1 MDQIKTITLNKPHLI
16 AISMYVSDQ
25 KINLKH
31 TFLHSSPHSHTSI
44 FNLTCALFLLSCIL
58 SRCTD
63 LLLLALLGPSK
74 HLSKS
79 CCLDT
84 LEVSSGLEP
93 SCKWCLFLFLRP
105 SLVTSGLCCSGPS
118 LALGSEGSWT
128 LGLLKR
134 LWRDS
139 NTSVHTTY
147 MLALTKRVTNRS
159 NNTFSQR
166 KRWSIL

>member
-1 MDQIKTITLNKPHLI
+1 
-16 AISMYVSDQ
+16 MYQTWRSTS
-25 KINLKH
+25 NTH
-31 TFLHSSPHSHTSI
+31 SYNPFTFI
-44 FNLTCALFLLSCIL
+44 FNLTCTLVLLSCIL

-63 LLLLALLGPSK
+63 LLLLLLLGPSK
-74 HLSKS
+74 HRSKS

-84 LEVSSGLEP
+84 LEVSSGLKP

-105 SLVTSGLCCSGPS
+105 SLAKSGPCCSGPS
-118 LALGSEGSWT
+118 IALGSEGSWT

-147 MLALTKRVTNRS
+147 MLVLTKRVTNRS
-159 NNTFSQR
+159 NNTYSQR

>member
-1 MDQIKTITLNKPHLI
+1 MYQTWRSITHSYIPF
-16 AISMYVSDQ
+16 
-25 KINLKH
+25 
-31 TFLHSSPHSHTSI
+31 TFI
-44 FNLTCALFLLSCIL
+44 FNLTCALFLLSCTL

-63 LLLLALLGPSK
+63 LVLLVLLGPSK
-74 HLSKS
+74 HLSKW
-79 CCLDT
+79 CCLDS

-105 SLVTSGLCCSGPS
+105 SLATSGLCCSGPS
-118 LALGSEGSWT
+118 IALASEGSWT

-147 MLALTKRVTNRS
+147 MLALTKRVTNNS

-166 KRWSIL
+166 KRRSIL